1 MTYEPVLIAGG
12 DDPATRTLDG
22 YLKLGGYG
30 VLRRVLKELAP
41 DQILQQVKDSGMRGR
56 GGAGFPTGMKW
67 SFLPKDTGKPVYL
80 AVNADESEP
89 GTFKDRYLLERNP
102 HMLIEGIVLTC
113 RAIGSK
119 HAYIYLRG
127 EFPYAIGA
135 IQRAVAEAKAK
146 GFLGKSILGSG
157 LDVEISIAR
166 GAGAYICGEET
177 GMLESL
183 EGKRGYPRNKPPFPA
198 VSGLFGCPTIINNV
212 ETIMT
217 VVPLLQRGVDWF
229 KSLGSE
235 KNFGPKVWCVS
246 GHVRR
251 PGIYETAL
259 GITLTELLEEHCGG
273 VRAGHRWKAAVPGG
287 SSCGIMTAAEF
298 GTRLDFDALRAV
310 GSSLGTGGVMAWD
323 ETTCIPEALLNF
335 TEFYAEESCGQCTP
349 CRQGCAWAARLL
361 RRIVHGGATPTDMS
375 ELRRIANGFD
385 GRTIC
390 ALADAAAI
398 PIRSYVDKFPGEF
411 EHHVARGACELPEPV
426 SCEGDLHY
434 ISGSHAAGHAPAA
447 SAAAGH

>member
-1 MTYEPVLIAGG
+1 MAFEPVLTAGC
-12 DDPATRTLDG
+12 DDPEHVGIDAYCKR
-22 YLKLGGYG
+22 GGYD
-30 VLRRVLKELAP
+30 LARRAVTGMTPESIVAA
-41 DQILQQVKDSGMRGR
+41 VKDSGLRGR

-67 SFLPKDTGKPVYL
+67 SFLAKDTGKPIYL

-102 HMLIEGIVLTC
+102 HLLIEGCIVTC
-113 RAIGSK
+113 FAIGAK
-119 HAYIYLRG
+119 DAWIYLRG
-127 EFPYAIGA
+127 EFPHATKVLQA
-135 IQRAVAEAKAK
+135 AVNQAYAK
-146 GFLGKSILGSG
+146 GFLGERVFGS
-157 LDVEISIAR
+157 DVTVHVSLAR

-212 ETIMT
+212 ETVMA
-217 VVPLLQRGVDWF
+217 VVPIVDRGPSWF

-235 KNFGPKVWCVS
+235 KNWGPKVWCVS

-259 GITLTELLEEHCGG
+259 GIPLDELLEEHCGG
-273 VRAGHRWKAAVPGG
+273 LRNPDARWKAAVPGG

-298 GTRLDFDALRAV
+298 STPLDFDALRAV
-310 GSSLGTGGVMAWD
+310 GTSLGTGGVMAWD
-323 ETTCIPEALLNF
+323 STTCIPEALLNF

-349 CRQGCAWAARLL
+349 CRQGTGWAARLL
-361 RRIVHGGATPTDMS
+361 RRIVHGGATPRDID
-375 ELRRIANGFD
+375 ELQRIAIGFD

-398 PIRSYVDKFPGEF
+398 PIRTYIEKFRPEF
-411 EHHVARGACELPEPV
+411 DHHVAHGRCDLGEHAGMC
-426 SCEGDLHY
+426 GGNLHY
-434 ISGSHAAGHAPAA
+434 VSGAH
-447 SAAAGH
+447 